1 MSAASLLS
9 KLRQQVETGELG
21 QAPTEQPRVAHADL
35 EVIERSWGTDAE
47 MQAHRLIVRELAERA
62 GYPAYGHGVCGPACW
77 FYEITGAGKSRL
89 EHLEAWLRAYGE
101 VEGWY

>member
-21 QAPTEQPRVAHADL
+21 TAPTEAKRQVAHADL
-35 EVIERSWGTDAE
+35 EVIERSWETDAE
-47 MQAHRLIVRELAERA
+47 MQAHRLLVRGMAERA
-62 GYPAYGHGVCGPACW
+62 GFPHYGYGVCGPACW
-77 FYEITGAGKSRL
+77 YYEITGATKGHL

-101 VEGWY
+101 VDG